1 MNEFHV
7 DLLPPEALRHAGI
20 RLRRRI
26 VALAATAFAVTLG
39 GLAAHSF
46 NENRSAAIRVAVAQD
61 LRESAQSIDDVHAML
76 MAERE
81 HLKRLVACQQT
92 VSLPAQA
99 SDVIATISHLLPEGV
114 SLHAMKISI
123 SESKAT
129 AVRGQA
135 QPAPAGQASQPKPVT
150 LDVAL
155 AGHSMTLGAVSE
167 LEQRLGARA
176 PFVSVRRNEVK
187 QAGSGE
193 QAFSLTVRVDPW
205 AQPDGAERIVSR
217 SMP

>member
-7 DLLPPEALRHAGI
+7 NLLPPEALRHAGI

-26 VALAATAFAVTLG
+26 VALAATAFAVTLA

-46 NENRSAAIRVAVAQD
+46 NESRSAAIRVAVAQD

-81 HLKRLVACQQT
+81 HLRRLVACQQT
-92 VSLPAQA
+92 VALPAQA

-123 SESKAT
+123 SETKAPT
-129 AVRGQA
+129 ARGQA
-135 QPAPAGQASQPKPVT
+135 QPAPSNQASQPKPVT

-155 AGHSMTLGAVSE
+155 AGHSMTLAAVSE

>member
-7 DLLPPEALRHAGI
+7 NLLPPEALRHAGI

-26 VALAATAFAVTLG
+26 VALAATAFAVTLA

-46 NENRSAAIRVAVAQD
+46 NESRSAAIRVAVAQD

-81 HLKRLVACQQT
+81 HLKRVVACQQT
-92 VSLPAQA
+92 VALPAQA

-123 SESKAT
+123 SEAKARRSRPGST
-129 AVRGQA
+129 CPSPSSEPAQARDPRGR
-135 QPAPAGQASQPKPVT
+135 PRRSQH
-150 LDVAL
+150 DAR
-155 AGHSMTLGAVSE
+155 G
-167 LEQRLGARA
+167 RLG
-176 PFVSVRRNEVK
+176 P
-187 QAGSGE
+187 
-193 QAFSLTVRVDPW
+193 
-205 AQPDGAERIVSR
+205 
-217 SMP
+217 

>member
-7 DLLPPEALRHAGI
+7 NLLPPEALRHAGI

-26 VALAATAFAVTLG
+26 FALAATAFAVTLG

-46 NENRSAAIRVAVAQD
+46 NESRSAAIRVAVAQD

-76 MAERE
+76 IAERE
-81 HLKRLVACQQT
+81 HLKRLVSCQQT
-92 VSLPAQA
+92 VALPAQA

-123 SESKAT
+123 SEAKA
-129 AVRGQA
+129 AVARGQQA
-135 QPAPAGQASQPKPVT
+135 APQPQGQPKPVT

-155 AGHSMTLGAVSE
+155 AGHSMTLAAVSE
-167 LEQRLGARA
+167 LEQRLASRA

>member
-7 DLLPPEALRHAGI
+7 NLLPPEALRHAGI

-46 NENRSAAIRVAVAQD
+46 NESRSAAIRVSVAQD

-99 SDVIATISHLLPEGV
+99 SDVIATISHLLPGGV
-114 SLHAMKISI
+114 SLDAMKISI
-123 SESKAT
+123 SEAKAP
-129 AVRGQA
+129 ASRGHA
-135 QPAPAGQASQPKPVT
+135 QPVPTGQPKPVT

-205 AQPDGAERIVSR
+205 AQPDGADRIVSR